1 MNRSAIRQGDFLMIC
16 SVTHN
21 FMWRL
26 NEGRKMVPLIV
37 RQAVDRKIRRQ
48 ISVLVG
54 NYEYYYAVG
63 LAADRI
69 KLPVDGSTEPARL
82 EPAVKEA
89 VHAYAVNED
98 DPEEKYLCYLI
109 ERYEANSDF
118 DATMTRLFL
127 DGKRVTAGEDVGLE

>member
-1 MNRSAIRQGDFLMIC
+1 
-16 SVTHN
+16 
-21 FMWRL
+21 MWHL

-69 KLPVDGSTEPARL
+69 KLPVDGSTEPALL

-98 DPEEKYLCYLI
+98 DPQEKYLCYLI